1 MRGQRRG
8 VVGAHRAELLV
19 EMAVQLVVGL
29 VPVELA
35 LRSPTKPSADTDII
49 RMIFLIG
56 GSLRRGPGGSAA
68 EAQPS
73 AR

>member
-1 MRGQRRG
+1 
-8 VVGAHRAELLV
+8 
-19 EMAVQLVVGL
+19 MAVQLVVGL

-35 LRSPTKPSADTDII
+35 LRSPTKPSADADII
-49 RMIFLIG
+49 RMIFLVG